1 MKAVTLVFPHQLF
14 EKHPAIATDRLVV
27 IVEEPLFFRQ
37 FRFHKQKLL
46 FHRATMQNY
55 KAFLEDRNIAVE
67 YVESHEK
74 HSDVRELPAHLTQK
88 GISEIHYA
96 DVTDAWLASRLQKAA
111 ATSKID
117 LVEYATPMFLNTK
130 EDLDNY
136 FMNRKR
142 YFMADFYRE
151 QRQERDILVVR
162 NGEPAGG
169 KWSFDEENR
178 LKYPKKQKPP
188 AIRFPRD
195 SDAWEE
201 AQEYV
206 KKHFPENYGR
216 ISTDIRYPLTFAQA
230 NSWLDQFLQN
240 RFSHFGHYEDAIVS
254 DEHFLHHSVLSPLLN
269 AGLLTPKTVVDKALA
284 YAHEHRIPF
293 NSLEGF
299 VRQIIGW
306 REFVRGVYRVKGGK
320 QRTRNY
326 WHFKRKLPE
335 SFWNATTGIPPL
347 DIVIRKVLDT
357 GYCHHIERLMV
368 LGNFMMLCEID
379 PDDVYHW
386 FMELFIDAYDW
397 VMVPN
402 VYGMSQFSD
411 GGLMVTKPYI
421 SASNYLLKMSD
432 FPKGEWQ
439 ETWDGLFWRFMDK
452 YRKFFLRNPRL
463 GMLIKTFDNMTE
475 EKRQMHI
482 DHANDYLRKLDS
494 QIA

>member
-1 MKAVTLVFPHQLF
+1 MAAVTLVFPHQLF
-14 EKHPAIATDRLVV
+14 KKHPAMAKDRPVV
-27 IVEEPLFFRQ
+27 IVEEPLLFKQ

-55 KAFLEDRNIAVE
+55 KAFLEDSNVEVE
-67 YVESHEK
+67 YVEANAP
-74 HSDVRELPAHLTQK
+74 HSDIRNLPAYLTQK

-96 DVTDAWLASRLQKAA
+96 DITDDWLASRLRKAA
-111 ATSKID
+111 EKAKIA
-117 LVEYATPMFLNTK
+117 LTEYPSPMFLNTK
-130 EDLDNY
+130 EDLDAY
-136 FMNRKR
+136 FINRKR
-142 YFMADFYRE
+142 YFMADFYME
-151 QRQERDILVVR
+151 QRQIRDILIAR
-162 NGEPAGG
+162 DGAPAGG

-178 LKYPKKQKPP
+178 LKYPKKQLPP
-188 AIRFPRD
+188 AIQFPP
-195 SDAWEE
+195 STGAGKE
-201 AQEYV
+201 AGEYV
-206 KKHFPENYGR
+206 EKHYAQNYGQ
-216 ISTDIRYPLTFAQA
+216 ISDSVRYPLDFRQA
-230 NSWLDQFLQN
+230 EQWLRQFLEH

-254 DEHFLHHSVLSPLLN
+254 NEHFLHHSVLSPLLN
-269 AGLLTPKTVVDKALA
+269 TGLLTPQQVITQALS

-299 VRQIIGW
+299 IRQIIGW
-306 REFVRGVYRVKGGK
+306 REFVRGVYEIKGGR

-326 WHFKRKLPE
+326 WHFHRKLPE
-335 SFWNATTGIPPL
+335 SFWKASTGIEPV

-368 LGNFMMLCEID
+368 IGNFMMLCEID
-379 PDDVYHW
+379 PDDVYRW

-411 GGLMVTKPYI
+411 GGLMATKPYI

-432 FPKGEWQ
+432 FPKGDWQ
-439 ETWDGLFWRFMDK
+439 PIWDGLFWRFMDK

-463 GMLIKTFDNMTE
+463 GMLIKTFDQMPE

-482 DHANDYLRKLDS
+482 EHANTYLRTLDR
-494 QIA
+494 

>member
-1 MKAVTLVFPHQLF
+1 MTAVTLVFPHQLF
-14 EKHPAIATDRLVV
+14 KKHPAVV
-27 IVEEPLFFRQ
+27 KGRRVIMVEEPLFFKQ

-55 KAFLEDRNIAVE
+55 KAFLEDRKVDVE
-67 YVESHEK
+67 YVEAHEP
-74 HSDVRELPAHLTQK
+74 HSDIRKLPGYLAK
-88 GISEIHYA
+88 KDISEIHYA
-96 DVTDAWLASRLQKAA
+96 DVTDDWLSARLQKAA
-111 ATSKID
+111 AKAKMGLTA
-117 LVEYATPMFLNTK
+117 YASPMFLNNK
-130 EDLDNY
+130 EDLDSY

-142 YFMADFYRE
+142 YFMADFYMD
-151 QRQERDILVVR
+151 QRQSRDILIVR

-169 KWSFDEENR
+169 KWSFDDENR
-178 LKYPKKQKPP
+178 LKYPKKRQPP
-188 AIRFPRD
+188 AIHFPRNTE
-195 SDAWEE
+195 AWEE
-201 AQEYV
+201 AKDYV
-206 KKHFPENYGR
+206 GKYFDQNYGK
-216 ISTDIRYPLTFAQA
+216 ITGDVRYPLSFNQA
-230 NSWLDQFLQN
+230 ELWLDQFLEQ

-254 DEHFLHHSVLSPLLN
+254 NEHFLHHSVLSPLLN
-269 AGLLTPKTVVDKALA
+269 AGLLTPRHVITKALA

-306 REFVRGVYRVKGGK
+306 REFVRGVYEVKGGK

-326 WHFKRKLPE
+326 WQFKRKLPE
-335 SFWNATTGIPPL
+335 SFWNATTGIAPI

-368 LGNFMMLCEID
+368 IGNFMMLCEID

-411 GGLMVTKPYI
+411 GGLMATKPYI

-432 FPKGEWQ
+432 LPKGGWQ
-439 ETWDGLFWRFMDK
+439 QTWDGLFWRFMDK

-463 GMLIKTFDNMTE
+463 GMLIKTFDQMPE
-475 EKRQMHI
+475 EKRRAHI
-482 DHANDYLRKLDS
+482 DHANAYLRTLDS
-494 QIA
+494 

>member
-1 MKAVTLVFPHQLF
+1 MTAVSLIFPHQLF
-14 EKHPAIATDRLVV
+14 EKHPAITNDRPVV
-27 IVEEPLFFRQ
+27 IVEEPLFFNQ

-46 FHRATMQNY
+46 FHRETMRNY
-55 KAFLEDRNIAVE
+55 AAFLENRQVNVT
-67 YVESHEK
+67 YVEAQEQHA
-74 HSDVRELPAHLTQK
+74 DVRELPAYLAKK
-88 GISEIHYA
+88 GITEIHYA
-96 DVTDAWLASRLQKAA
+96 DVTDDWLSARLRKAA
-111 ATSKID
+111 SKAKIA
-117 LVEYATPMFLNTK
+117 LTEHPSPMFLNTR
-130 EDLDNY
+130 EDLDSY

-142 YFMADFYRE
+142 YFMADFYTE
-151 QRQERDILVVR
+151 QRQTRDILIVR

-169 KWSFDEENR
+169 KWSFDDENR
-178 LKYPKKQKPP
+178 LKYPRKQTPP
-188 AIRFPRD
+188 AIRFPRN
-195 SDAWEE
+195 SQAWQE
-201 AQEYV
+201 AETYV
-206 KKHFPENYGR
+206 EKHFSKNYGQ
-216 ISTDIRYPLTFAQA
+216 ISPEIRFPATFGQA
-230 NSWLDQFLQN
+230 ESWFDQFLEN

-254 DEHFLHHSVLSPLLN
+254 REHFLHHSVLSPLLN
-269 AGLLTPKTVVDKALA
+269 TGLLTPQHVIDKSIA
-284 YAHEHRIPF
+284 YARAHKIPF

-306 REFVRGVYRVKGGK
+306 REFVRGVYEVKGGK

-326 WHFKRKLPE
+326 WQFKRKLPE
-335 SFWNATTGIPPL
+335 SFWQANTGIAPV

-411 GGLMVTKPYI
+411 GGLMATKPYI

-432 FPKGEWQ
+432 FPKGDWQ

-463 GMLIKTFDNMTE
+463 GMLIKTFDQMPE
-475 EKRQMHI
+475 EKQQMLLGN
-482 DHANDYLRKLDS
+482 ANAYLRSLDK
-494 QIA
+494 